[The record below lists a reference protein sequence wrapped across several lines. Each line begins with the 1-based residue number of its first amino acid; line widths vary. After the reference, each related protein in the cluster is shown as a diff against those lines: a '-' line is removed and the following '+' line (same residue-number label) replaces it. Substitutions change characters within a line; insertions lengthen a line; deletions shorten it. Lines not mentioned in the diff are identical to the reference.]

1 MTRFIAFIAVLV
13 ALVSVLTPSVAV
25 GSRGFVAHA
34 APLYQLQTDG
44 TYLKA
49 PCPLTGGKRLLHCR
63 PDLGVLPQIGFL
75 EPAPPKPVPLPALDL
90 MHHRL
95 VIAPTVPPPR
105 TA

>member
-1 MTRFIAFIAVLV
+1 MTRFIAFIAILV

-34 APLYQLQTDG
+34 APLYQLQMDG
-44 TYLKA
+44 SYLKA

-63 PDLGVLPQIGFL
+63 PDLGVLPQISFL
-75 EPAPPKPVPLPALDL
+75 VPPAAKPGLRPVPDL
-90 MHHRL
+90 AGDRL

-105 TA
+105 AA